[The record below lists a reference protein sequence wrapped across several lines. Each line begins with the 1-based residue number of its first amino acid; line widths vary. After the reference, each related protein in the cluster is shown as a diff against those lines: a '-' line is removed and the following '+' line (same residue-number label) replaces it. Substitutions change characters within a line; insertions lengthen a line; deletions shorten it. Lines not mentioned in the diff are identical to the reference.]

1 MPGQEMPPLFIHFN
15 VSESSP
21 DYTGMFMENG
31 GKMDAMA
38 VAWQCDFAV
47 SGSKNSTHVALKRN
61 KTTAV
66 KLEIPPGMFSMGGD
80 GVVLLPSDFRLNVMT
95 QRIVASING
104 TLVHSLAGESSAY
117 LYDILSGGAHFQ
129 MGLTYKTFKGNSST
143 LAVSGVRITS
153 MQEGTVGTVVYHQC
167 QFERESE
174 GVRASLATAAAI
186 SELYVKR
193 AWGVRQDVVYKP
205 SPTLSKTVYSEI
217 VGVDARGYNLLH
229 SIMDRQAYMK
239 LETLNALFEAAI
251 GCDLSCSEEMVRLF
265 IEETSKPGLGAA
277 KHALTVAN
285 ATNLIVNVLMS
296 YRADGLSVVLPNGVQ
311 FAPVENWNASVPRSC
326 LESND
331 CDGLSLLAIALI
343 RTATGLETSDLES
356 YTYLKSVRNVVFP
369 HYQVALAVLGAT
381 AAEATSADDT
391 HSTIAGHAIA
401 VLVPTVSFLRAL
413 ERNSGKSIGKLA
425 PGSTNPDTGS
435 GVTDDHLLAFF
446 PEDTLRQIPEDEQ
459 ILLSSWQSAKD
470 EFKELAML
478 SIEGTTPAD
487 STLYLP
493 VIAKRHEA
501 MKKAALDRQIF
512 ELAAPNALRSLKRL
526 YGGPSGH
533 HIFYSSLL
541 ELTFAPDFPL
551 WTSDTLRKS
560 NSAATQ
566 FVLYNDIESPE
577 ITSAGASPME
587 LVMEKYG
594 AFPLVSVG
602 TDAARVLDE
611 AARKA
616 KMDVMPPRVP
626 GPILLDAYQC
636 QSLES
641 SMQHIEKLSLHL
653 QSVTQQWACDN
664 GENLEGQHCVA
675 YVCAFNTLVHN
686 PHAVSQFCEK
696 LKSIATQGV
705 LDKTA
710 IPGLARDITGKEL
723 GLFLSINVYG
733 YVR

>member
-1 MPGQEMPPLFIHFN
+1 MPGQKKPPLFIHFN

-21 DYTGMFMENG
+21 DYTGVFMENG

-66 KLEIPPGMFSMGGD
+66 ELEIPPDMFSMSSD

-104 TLVHSLAGESSAY
+104 TLVHSLAGESSAC
-117 LYDILSGGAHFQ
+117 LYHILDGGAHFQ

-143 LAVSGVRITS
+143 LAVSGVLIKST
-153 MQEGTVGTVVYHQC
+153 QVGTVVSHQC
-167 QFERESE
+167 RFERESE
-174 GVRASLATAAAI
+174 SVRASLATAAAT
-186 SELYVKR
+186 SELYVKHG
-193 AWGVRQDVVYKP
+193 WDIRQAVVYKP
-205 SPTLSKTVYSEI
+205 SPALSKTVYSEI

-229 SIMDRQAYMK
+229 SIMDRQAYME
-239 LETLNALFEAAI
+239 LETLDALFEAAI
-251 GCDLSCSEEMVRLF
+251 GCDLSYCKETIRLF
-265 IEETSKPGLGAA
+265 TEQTYQPGLGAA
-277 KHALTVAN
+277 KHALTIAN

-343 RTATGLETSDLES
+343 RTAVGLKTQDLNT
-356 YTYLKSVRNVVFP
+356 YPYLKSVRNVVFP

-413 ERNSGKSIGKLA
+413 ERTSGKSIGNLA
-425 PGSTNPDTGS
+425 LGSIHFDTGS
-435 GVTDDHLLAFF
+435 DVTNTRFSAFF
-446 PEDTLRQIPEDEQ
+446 PSDTLSQMPEDEQ
-459 ILLSSWQSAKD
+459 GLLSDWDSAKD
-470 EFKELAML
+470 KFKELTML

-493 VIAKRHEA
+493 EIAKRHEA

-551 WTSDTLRKS
+551 WTSDTLRES
-560 NSAATQ
+560 NNAATQ

-602 TDAARVLDE
+602 THAALVLDA

-626 GPILLDAYQC
+626 GPIVLDDYQC
-636 QSLES
+636 QSLNLS
-641 SMQHIEKLSLHL
+641 NQHIKDLSFHLKRVTEELHE
-653 QSVTQQWACDN
+653 
-664 GENLEGQHCVA
+664 ENVEGQHCVA

-705 LDKTA
+705 VDKTV
-710 IPGLARDITGKEL
+710 IPGLACDTNGNDL
-723 GLFLSINVYG
+723 GLFLIINIYG